1 MSETDPPAP
10 QPPVET
16 DPPKVSTSASTNRQF
31 RRQVILA
38 IIEHGNRSI
47 AILLV
52 AGMVLIA
59 ICILRVPL
67 RSWLSRAQSVKVWSF
82 ELQLREQARS
92 QQISAELSKLQYL
105 DDKQLQLFLIIGKF
119 REHKA
124 AGSFEISYSGE
135 ELNKPNL
142 EKLQSLG
149 LITYVETAPG
159 SNHFNWLVTEGGA
172 KLHKLL
178 FETAAQSIKT
188 AAIMENCPGN

>member
-1 MSETDPPAP
+1 MSQTDPPAP
-10 QPPVET
+10 QQPTET
-16 DPPKVSTSASTNRQF
+16 DPTKAPTSASTNRQF
-31 RRQVILA
+31 RRQMILA

-67 RSWLSRAQSVKVWSF
+67 RSWLSKAQSVRVGSF
-82 ELQLREQARS
+82 EITLREQARS
-92 QQISAELSKLQYL
+92 QHISSELSKLQYL
-105 DDKQLQLFLIIGKF
+105 DEKQLQLFLIIGKF

-124 AGSFEISYSGE
+124 AGDFHVSYSGE

-149 LITYVETAPG
+149 LITYSETAPD
-159 SNHFNWLVTEGGA
+159 SNTFTWKVTDGGQ
-172 KLHKLL
+172 KLHTLL
-178 FETAAQSIKT
+178 LGAAAQSIKI
-188 AAIMENCPGN
+188 AAQDCPGT